1 MKARLGGLM
10 ILALIAVSCGGSEAP
25 LSIDGYFR
33 QVEAL
38 TDEAVAEERA
48 AMEEFRET
56 GQGADDAAA
65 VEAATRMHR
74 RNRDA
79 YERQRRAMERLVVPS
94 EVAAAHQEWVE
105 ALAGLVAALD
115 TAHPGMSEAPDIAA
129 ILDLLADTRAIEAGA
144 RMREACASVKGIAE
158 ERGIE
163 IRLPC

>member
-1 MKARLGGLM
+1 MMARLGGL
-10 ILALIAVSCGGSEAP
+10 IVLALIAVSCGGDDAP
-25 LSIDGYFR
+25 LSIDEYFR

-38 TDEAVAEERA
+38 TEEAFAEERA

-56 GQGADDAAA
+56 GQGAEDAAA
-65 VEAATRMHR
+65 VAAATRMHR

-79 YERQRRAMERLVVPS
+79 YEEQRKAMDRLVVPS
-94 EVAAAHQEWVE
+94 EVAAAHQEWVD